1 MYVGLGN
8 PGPAYQFTRH
18 NFGFLLLDFWA
29 KEKKISFSQGPFKT
43 EWALWDKVLLVKPL
57 TFMNLS
63 GQAVAPLACEL
74 SLSPERILVI
84 HDDLD
89 LPLGR
94 LKFVPKGGA
103 GGHRGVLSIIEALGT
118 KEFPRLK
125 LGINRP
131 PRGISVRDY
140 VLSPFTDEEW
150 PIVEKV
156 IARAAEALELLSK
169 ERLPKTM
176 SLFNQPFLEPSST

>member
-29 KEKKISFSQGPFKT
+29 KEKGIEFSAGPFKT
-43 EWALWDKVLLVKPL
+43 EWALWNQVLLVKPL

-63 GQAVAPLACEL
+63 GQAVAPLAQKL
-74 SLSPERILVI
+74 GLSPERILVI

-131 PRGISVRDY
+131 PQGISVRDY

-156 IARAAEALELLSK
+156 IAHAAKGLELLSK
-169 ERLPKTM
+169 EGLPKTM
-176 SLFNQPFLEPSST
+176 SLFNQPFLDLSST